1 MILKSAPSTHPPFPS
16 SLRPLIILGA
26 ARSGTKLLRALLD
39 KCDQCIAVPRSLN
52 DLWRRGLSPHDSDR
66 RSTSNSSPQIK
77 ADIRSR
83 LLAFVDPPQ
92 RSSHK
97 YLVEKTCAN
106 TLRVPFIR
114 HVLPEAHFVH
124 IIRDGRDAA
133 VSAREKWKEGPSF
146 RDVARKLRSLLT
158 SDITSLRWHVKNW
171 WAGAD
176 GLASWGPRYS
186 GMSNDLMSH
195 SMLDVCARQWR
206 ACVNTCLSDVH
217 KCVPSEC
224 VTTVRYESL
233 VRDQSVLTR
242 LLEAL
247 EVTNSSS
254 DVYSY
259 YDRIVH
265 DNSVGRWQHEL
276 TSEEQ
281 ELVHSRLQSTLER
294 VATLN
299 TLSSYTDDL

>member
-1 MILKSAPSTHPPFPS
+1 MILKSTPSTHPPFPS

-26 ARSGTKLLRALLD
+26 ARSGTKLLRALLE
-39 KCDQCIAVPRSLN
+39 KCDQCIAVPHSLN

-66 RSTSNSSPQIK
+66 RSTPNSSPQVK

-83 LLAFVDPPQ
+83 LLTFVDPTQ
-92 RSSHK
+92 RSPHK

-158 SDITSLRWHVKNW
+158 LDIASLTWHAKNW

-176 GLASWGPRYS
+176 GLESWGPRYP
-186 GMSNDLMSH
+186 GMANDLKRH
-195 SMLDVCARQWR
+195 PLLDVCARQWR

-217 KCVPSEC
+217 QFVPSEY

-233 VRDQSVLTR
+233 VRDQSVLAR

-254 DVYSY
+254 DLYSY

-265 DNSVGRWQHEL
+265 NNSVGRWQREL

-281 ELVHSRLQSTLER
+281 ERVHSHLQPTLKK

-299 TLSSYTDDL
+299 TLSSSTDDL